1 MFERL
6 NTPQEAYHF
15 KLGSALKMEDTVVE
29 ILQASIDSAQDPS
42 VKALFQDHLDQS
54 PHQRENLEQVFAAFG
69 WEVDDSPCPAIQ
81 AIEKEGKANA
91 KKTDDVLVDSVL
103 LQGAVE
109 TEHHEIGVYENLI
122 INARAMGKRPGRRA
136 ARGQS
141 PSGAGHPRE
150 GQDRPGERRRGHP
163 EAARLTHSAEIG
175 PRRYA
180 AACSAQSR
188 YRRQ

>member
-122 INARAMGKRPGRRA
+122 INARAMGNDQAVALLEDNLRQEQDTLEKVKTAQANVA
-136 ARGQS
+136 AVTPKQ
-141 PSGAGHPRE
+141 PA
-150 GQDRPGERRRGHP
+150 
-163 EAARLTHSAEIG
+163 
-175 PRRYA
+175 
-180 AACSAQSR
+180 
-188 YRRQ
+188 